1 MDKLKSNNNNQL
13 DRLTNE
19 EFLNYFS
26 VPECQNQFRNVKN
39 IKSAVEQKIFSL
51 AQIKKAYSEN
61 FVVAYIETWLYNL
74 NDFLNLTR
82 KFNKNQITETAY
94 FIYSDFH
101 YLKLSEV
108 YFVFTKLKKGTMGN
122 YYQSID
128 GTIVYAYFKD
138 YAKERAA
145 FFIEHDRSNI
155 DNKISIKA
163 RADIIWKNYNNSEA
177 LQELYEKF
185 KKP

>member
-82 KFNKNQITETAY
+82 KFNKNQ
-94 FIYSDFH
+94 
-101 YLKLSEV
+101 K
-108 YFVFTKLKKGTMGN
+108 
-122 YYQSID
+122 
-128 GTIVYAYFKD
+128 
-138 YAKERAA
+138 
-145 FFIEHDRSNI
+145 
-155 DNKISIKA
+155 
-163 RADIIWKNYNNSEA
+163 
-177 LQELYEKF
+177 
-185 KKP
+185 